1 MRPDPESNKYKR
13 NTLTGYTVV
22 YVPESFLRARRLM
35 AREGYANSSKDHQF
49 CADETGTTLQ
59 SRRKW
64 CPCTPCLTSPTLC
77 ADVPYAANGP
87 SKCLLQH
94 IVGEAT
100 TRHPQQQAA
109 AVNASARKRDAP
121 GRISMHDDDATV
133 ASHLLDKQ
141 HVLIRI
147 NQADR
152 RTAALVGEAYFV
164 AVDMRKPPWCV
175 RHDGMFGGGQF
186 QNLYEKGTWVCRIMW
201 MQMVQ
206 LDEKTGTRFY
216 LPLAGSL
223 QTISVSSIV
232 RTGLRQQ
239 FKMSKL
245 RNGRY
250 AITDDLHSQ
259 VMKYSRDLSEVQP
272 NETEFVLPQK
282 DALQGWTV
290 ETIRAAAAGAQLV
303 KTCNSDLRLMCET
316 LKVDKRGTKSVL
328 VGRIC
333 SHLSCDAAESGG
345 ASKRG
350 RR

>member
-186 QNLYEKGTWVCRIMW
+186 QNLYEKGTW
-201 MQMVQ
+201 
-206 LDEKTGTRFY
+206 DK
-216 LPLAGSL
+216 
-223 QTISVSSIV
+223 
-232 RTGLRQQ
+232 
-239 FKMSKL
+239 
-245 RNGRY
+245 
-250 AITDDLHSQ
+250 
-259 VMKYSRDLSEVQP
+259 
-272 NETEFVLPQK
+272 
-282 DALQGWTV
+282 
-290 ETIRAAAAGAQLV
+290 AA
-303 KTCNSDLRLMCET
+303 C
-316 LKVDKRGTKSVL
+316 
-328 VGRIC
+328 
-333 SHLSCDAAESGG
+333 
-345 ASKRG
+345 
-350 RR
+350 